1 MDSIFIK
8 IGGVLALL
16 TALFF
21 SEQYIEGLGA
31 KKEVLACS
39 AKIEAGNAQAGRD
52 LAAAT
57 AKVADQQIKLQAMV
71 DKQNIED
78 SKHAE
83 TSAIL
88 TDHIHTLAALY
99 AGRLRDPNASPS
111 QGGGSCSGAV
121 SQVAGP
127 AGSSPADGSQT
138 GGLLSA
144 ELTGLLQRV
153 QLEAD
158 AINDAYAS
166 CKSDAISI
174 RALLSGSS
182 SSGAAPV
189 SVVHSP

>member
-111 QGGGSCSGAV
+111 RGGGSCSGAV
-121 SQVAGP
+121 SQVAGT
-127 AGSSPADGSQT
+127 ANDR
-138 GGLLSA
+138 GGNGAEANGVLSTD
-144 ELTGLLQRV
+144 LTGLLQR
-153 QLEAD
+153 LTKESD
-158 AINDAYAS
+158 RINDAYTS
-166 CKSDAISI
+166 CRSTAVKD
-174 RALLSGSS
+174 RQ
-182 SSGAAPV
+182 
-189 SVVHSP
+189 